1 MLLFRR
7 IFNFEKAKVVQ
18 SEQRLNQRYAPGA
31 AFPLQATLILA
42 DQEWPGK
49 IANISGNG
57 VGVLID
63 PVASPTDGQPARV
76 RLSLDRHRIELEARI
91 AHLKPDEKRLYCGLD
106 LKFADFDLQKAYLQL
121 LQPITIG
128 QSLMAVPGDRIIQ
141 NEPQFIKQV
150 YRGEEGSVLTVWLE
164 SKPGTPLH
172 SFEFQMHDYFCK
184 AKMKTGALEAYLLE
198 TNDSHAAK
206 LVNPVFDT
214 TGGLHD
220 EIRQL
225 FRWIVPNLSKSIPD
239 DVRAVLQGFAA

>member
-18 SEQRLNQRYAPGA
+18 SEQRLNQRYSPGA
-31 AFPLQATLILA
+31 AFPLRATLTLEGK
-42 DQEWPGK
+42 EWPAR
-49 IANISGNG
+49 IQNISGNG
-57 VGVLID
+57 LGLQLD
-63 PVASPTDGQPARV
+63 RAAAPVEGQSARV
-76 RLSLDRHRIELEARI
+76 RLTLDKHQLDLDARV
-91 AHLKPDEKRLYCGLD
+91 AHVKATEKGVYCGLGLTFD
-106 LKFADFDLQKAYLQL
+106 DFSVQKGYLQL

-128 QSLMAVPGDRIIQ
+128 QTLMAVPGERIVQ

-150 YRGEEGSVLTVWLE
+150 YRGDEGSVLTVWLE

-172 SFEFQMHDYFCK
+172 SFEFQMKDYFCK
-184 AKMKTGALEAYLLE
+184 AKMQTGALEAYQLE
-198 TNDSHAAK
+198 AADSHTAR
-206 LVNPVFDT
+206 LTNPVFDT

-239 DVRAVLQGFAA
+239 DVRAVLLGFAA